1 MGKWSAFLISLI
13 PAALAGYLCFLLV
26 TVGLPI
32 VEESAIMWGPLG
44 AGFLGCVMC
53 LLAPFGIAIFVSS
66 APKAA
71 AAGVPVTD
79 DLDIEDDEEMLSGEE
94 EAFES
99 DEFASDEFSD
109 EDDLVSDDFES
120 DDEFDLDDSSTD
132 FQSAELASDEFS
144 GDLDEFDLGD
154 EDEDDDDL
162 FK

>member
-32 VEESAIMWGPLG
+32 VEENAIMWGPLG
-44 AGFLGCVMC
+44 AGFLGCVMGF
-53 LLAPFGIAIFVSS
+53 LAPFGIAIFASS
-66 APKAA
+66 APKATA
-71 AAGVPVTD
+71 TGVPVTE
-79 DLDIEDDEEMLSGEE
+79 DLDIEDDEELLSGEVDE
-94 EAFES
+94 TLES
-99 DEFASDEFSD
+99 DEFIYD
-109 EDDLVSDDFES
+109 DDLAADDFES

-162 FK
+162 FA